1 MRTIFIALLLVVGA
15 ACSAP
20 AESTAAAATT
30 TPSSPVATSSAS
42 TATTTGAVAES
53 LPPSP
58 ETAGLVSTLFGD
70 NPPPT
75 LYVDTGS
82 SFVVIDETGSAE
94 LDVNGPVFSI
104 AGDWVAGTEFIAPLG
119 RPDEQVAY
127 GCPDV
132 FSRGDQV
139 VVADWCLGPNL
150 RLIDAVTGKELPIP
164 DFPPL
169 AGEDAIGYW
178 FAEAAGTQVIAIID
192 VEGNL
197 SSATTSDGVDV
208 VGEDYPGV
216 AALSTNG
223 ALFIFGDHS
232 ESPSPHFTNTVTARD
247 TADGSVFGTWSV
259 PGVVRDIQSDGTWLL
274 ITEIGEE
281 DAINGLD
288 NIAATTAVFLPS
300 GDTTRIESSLEI
312 FLPR

>member
-1 MRTIFIALLLVVGA
+1 MT
-15 ACSAP
+15 
-20 AESTAAAATT
+20 
-30 TPSSPVATSSAS
+30 
-42 TATTTGAVAES
+42 
-53 LPPSP
+53 
-58 ETAGLVSTLFGD
+58 
-70 NPPPT
+70 
-75 LYVDTGS
+75 
-82 SFVVIDETGSAE
+82 
-94 LDVNGPVFSI
+94 GPVFSI
-104 AGDWVAGTEFIAPLG
+104 AGDWVAGNKFIAPLG

-139 VVADWCLGPNL
+139 VVADWCLGRTCGSSTPS
-150 RLIDAVTGKELPIP
+150 
-164 DFPPL
+164 L
-169 AGEDAIGYW
+169 ARSCPYPTSLAERTPSAIGSP
-178 FAEAAGTQVIAIID
+178 
-192 VEGNL
+192 
-197 SSATTSDGVDV
+197 SSGHTSDCHHRRGREPQLVPASDGVDV

-223 ALFIFGDHS
+223 ASFIFGDHS
-232 ESPSPHFTNTVTARD
+232 ESPSPDFTNTVTARD

-300 GDTTRIESSLEI
+300 GKHNPDRIFARDSPAPAQNRWFRGTRTRVGARAGTTREAK
-312 FLPR
+312 